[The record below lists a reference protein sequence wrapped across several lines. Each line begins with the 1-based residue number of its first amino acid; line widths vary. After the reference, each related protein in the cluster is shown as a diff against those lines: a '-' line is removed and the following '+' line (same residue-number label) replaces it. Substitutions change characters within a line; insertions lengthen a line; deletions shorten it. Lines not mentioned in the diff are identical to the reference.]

1 VENEEFANAD
11 LTFGPSDLQTFRP
24 SDLQTFRPSDP
35 QTFRPSD
42 PQTFRP
48 SDPQTF
54 RPSDPQTKRSDRP
67 SSIGTKQTLKKYCII
82 VAGGSGRRMKS
93 AIPKQF
99 LPLDGV
105 PLLMRTIE
113 RFHSFDSTLQIIV
126 VLPGSHHAQWKT
138 LISEHSFAIDHS
150 LAPGG
155 EERFHSVRAG
165 LAMVKEESLVAIH
178 DGVRP
183 LVSHD
188 TIWRC
193 FADAEEFGSAIP
205 FVEPADSVRILDA
218 DDSRPLQRKEV
229 RLIQTPQVFR
239 SSIIIPAYEREFD
252 PSFTDD
258 ATVAE
263 AAGTMIHL
271 THGNRENIKITTPED
286 LAVAHVLLEI
296 LRQ

>member
-1 VENEEFANAD
+1 
-11 LTFGPSDLQTFRP
+11 
-24 SDLQTFRPSDP
+24 
-35 QTFRPSD
+35 
-42 PQTFRP
+42 
-48 SDPQTF
+48 
-54 RPSDPQTKRSDRP
+54 
-67 SSIGTKQTLKKYCII
+67 
-82 VAGGSGRRMKS
+82 MS

-99 LPLDGV
+99 LLLDGK
-105 PLLMRTIE
+105 PLLMHTIE
-113 RFHSFDSTLQIIV
+113 RFHSFDPLIEIIV
-126 VLPGSHHAQWKT
+126 VLPP
-138 LISEHSFAIDHS
+138 EHHS
-150 LAPGG
+150 LWSSLVEEYSFGISHRVAAGG

-165 LAMVKEESLVAIH
+165 LALVKGDSLVAVH

-193 FADAEEFGSAIP
+193 YADAGEFGTAVP
-205 FVEPADSVRILDA
+205 FIEPADSVRVLEG
-218 DDSRPLQRKEV
+218 DDSRPLPRNMV

-239 SSIIIPAYEREFD
+239 ASIIMKAYERDFD

-263 AAGTMIHL
+263 ADGIKIHL

-286 LAVAHVLLEI
+286 LAVAHILAGI